1 VLQWFNTFFN
11 VLLMLISDD
20 EIINCV
26 IKTGQVEYKSCKKRI
41 IRAKNIY
48 TFHAQRD
55 LFMFLPRNN
64 NK

>member
-1 VLQWFNTFFN
+1 
-11 VLLMLISDD
+11 
-20 EIINCV
+20 V